1 MRHKWG
7 LMQYTLCWGE
17 IEGIQLVIK
26 LKYISEHVKKEPPG
40 VYTNLYVKVRYLVSV
55 VGECTLLLHVMP
67 VIIHSHS
74 FLSSLQLSSA
84 PVWCVMHNYNYN
96 ASGCSGLGSQ
106 TLFLTLSNIT
116 WPIMTCI

>member
-7 LMQYTLCWGE
+7 LMLYTLCWGE

-84 PVWCVMHNYNYN
+84 PVWCVMHNYNV
-96 ASGCSGLGSQ
+96 SGCSGLGSR